1 MASFRYKALSSDGAS
16 VNGVI
21 DAIDEYTAVTRIREE
36 YPVVTSISEV
46 KKDGIAGLL
55 NKEVGGKK
63 LDYKALV

>member
-1 MASFRYKALSSDGAS
+1 MASFRYKALSRDGAS

-46 KKDGIAGLL
+46 KKRRYCRSF
-55 NKEVGGKK
+55 K
-63 LDYKALV
+63 